1 MEGMMFNSMLDN
13 DLYNFSMQSAALK
26 LGYASVPVEYA
37 FHCRA
42 EGIDFYPMIVE
53 LNEKFNQLCDLKLTK
68 DEYDYMRSLRQFDDE
83 YLMFLKQFRFDPSY
97 VKADLK
103 EAGGWQDLRLR
114 IKGPWFHTILF
125 DVPLLST
132 ISETWSDFH
141 DGSGTIATSRVIKN
155 VADIMELGEGFKFA
169 DFGTRRR
176 KSSTWQEYVVRMYNS
191 SVPLNFVGTSNMYL
205 SMKHNI
211 KAIGTMSH
219 EWFQAH
225 QQLKWRLVDSQKM
238 ALRNWVKVF
247 GGDLGIA
254 LADIINT
261 DAFLRDFDDPLLW
274 KLFDG
279 VREDSESD
287 PIKFGH
293 RIVNF
298 YLSKGVD
305 PLTKTIVFSNG
316 LDFPTAFKIYN
327 ELKNLINLSFGI
339 GTKLT
344 NDWDVDAL
352 RMVIKMVSCNGA
364 PVAKISNSPG
374 KGMCESP
381 EFVSYLRT
389 VYQV

>member
-1 MEGMMFNSMLDN
+1 MFNSILDN
-13 DLYNFSMQSAALK
+13 DLYNFSMQAAALK

-37 FHCRA
+37 FHCRT

-53 LNEKFNQLCDLKLTK
+53 LNKKFNQLCDLKLTN
-68 DEYDYMRSLRQFDDE
+68 DEYDFIRSLGQFDRE
-83 YLMFLKQFRFDPSY
+83 YSMFLKQFRFDASY
-97 VKADLK
+97 VTADLK
-103 EAGGWQDLRLR
+103 EAGGWQDLNLR

-125 DVPLLST
+125 TTPIMST
-132 ISETWSDFH
+132 ISETWSEFH
-141 DGSGTIATSRVIKN
+141 DGSQAQAESILLKN
-155 VADIMELGEGFKFA
+155 LVDIPEGFKFA

-176 KSSTWQEYVVRMYNS
+176 RDSSWQENCVVKAIEYAG
-191 SVPLNFVGTSNMYL
+191 LKHFVGTSNAYL
-205 SMKHNI
+205 AMKHNI

-219 EWFQAH
+219 EWGQAH

-238 ALRNWVKVF
+238 SLRNWVKVF

-254 LADIINT
+254 LADVINT

-279 VREDSESD
+279 VREDSEPD

-305 PLTKTIVFSNG
+305 PMTKTIVFSNG
-316 LDFPTAFKIYN
+316 LDFPTAFKIYG
-327 ELKNLINLSFGI
+327 ELKNLINTSFGI
-339 GTKLT
+339 GTKFT
-344 NDWDVDAL
+344 NDWNVAAL

-374 KGMCESP
+374 KGICEDLQF
-381 EFVSYLRT
+381 ESYLKS
-389 VYQV
+389 VFQV